1 MVVRLVMTQPASSD
15 DLGDETLGTPAV
27 SESSTTPA
35 GIPADPGRAAV
46 RDATV
51 APAHPRRWLIFS
63 IVALGM
69 LMGNI
74 DQNVVA
80 TALPTLRADL
90 HTSISWV
97 AWTVTIY
104 QLGLVAAM
112 PVAGRFS
119 DQFGRK
125 NIYLLSISLF
135 TICSLLCGIST
146 NIAELITFRA
156 VQALGAGGLMPSAT
170 GIVADHFGRD
180 RDRGVGLF
188 ASIVP
193 IGALIG
199 PVVGGTIIYYWS
211 WRGIFLINMPLA
223 VLILPLAVTVIPRS
237 ARKPTARIDFA
248 GTALLVGCMLAM
260 MLGVAML
267 GQGDAAWSAPFLS
280 PEAAAVLCGIGLVR
294 HCGRIANP
302 IIPIHLLRLP
312 SFARMNVI
320 NVMYG
325 AAVLG
330 LSSLIPLYAEDR
342 YGFPSVEAGSVLSA
356 RAVGVVAVSGL
367 ASYLLRRTGY
377 RRPMLLGFSLEAL
390 GILVI
395 AVGPPGMIS
404 PYLWLA
410 LGGCVVGIGAGAAI
424 PATNNALISFSPD
437 DVASISGLR
446 GMFKQ
451 VGAIFAISIVTTL
464 TARSADPGT
473 ALSHCFLAFPVILC
487 VVVLPLVAMVP
498 DRSDRW

>member
-1 MVVRLVMTQPASSD
+1 MPQELP
-15 DLGDETLGTPAV
+15 
-27 SESSTTPA
+27 
-35 GIPADPGRAAV
+35 PADP
-46 RDATV
+46 
-51 APAHPRRWLIFS
+51 APVTRSESPLSPEAHPRRWLIFG

-80 TALPTLRADL
+80 TALPTLHTDL
-90 HTSISWV
+90 HTSISWA
-97 AWTVTIY
+97 AWTVSIY
-104 QLGLVAAM
+104 QLGLVATL
-112 PVAGRFS
+112 PVAGRLS

-125 NIYLLSISLF
+125 NVYLISISLF
-135 TICSLLCGIST
+135 SVCSLLCGLST
-146 NIAELITFRA
+146 NIAELIVFRA

-193 IGALIG
+193 MGALIG
-199 PVVGGTIIYYWS
+199 PVFGGTIIYYWS
-211 WRGIFLINMPLA
+211 WRGIFLIN
-223 VLILPLAVTVIPRS
+223 LPLALVVLPLTVLVIPQS
-237 ARKPTARIDFA
+237 ARKSKARADLGGILWLI
-248 GTALLVGCMLAM
+248 GLVLAM

-267 GQGDAAWSAPFLS
+267 GQGEPVRSALFIG
-280 PEAAAVLCGIGLVR
+280 PEIASVLCGVALVR
-294 HCGRIANP
+294 HCARVANP
-302 IIPIHLLRLP
+302 IIPLDLLRLP

-330 LSSLIPLYAEDR
+330 FGSLIPLYAEDR
-342 YGFPSVEAGSVLSA
+342 FHFRSVEAGSVLSA
-356 RAVGVVAVSGL
+356 RAVGVVAVSWL
-367 ASYLLRRTGY
+367 ATYLLRRTGY

-390 GILVI
+390 GIFLI
-395 AVGPPGMIS
+395 ALGPPGATS

-410 LGGCVVGIGAGAAI
+410 IGGCIVGIGAGAAI
-424 PATNNALISFSPD
+424 PATNNALLSFAPD
-437 DVASISGLR
+437 NVASISGLR

-451 VGAIFAISIVTTL
+451 IGAIFAISIVTTL
-464 TARSADPGT
+464 TARSANPGLT
-473 ALSHCFLAFPVILC
+473 LSHCLLIFAGIVV
-487 VVVLPLVAMVP
+487 VVVLPLAAMVP